1 MKIRDLFNKKHVVVL
16 NEDRQVTFLYSTTN
30 NSEDLLKR
38 AEKKVNQFYTNRSI
52 VVAK

>member
-16 NEDRQVTFLYSTTN
+16 NKNRQVTFLYSTTN

-38 AEKKVNQFYTNRSI
+38 AENKMNQFYDNRSI
-52 VVAK
+52 IVAK